1 MSLDNLLDATLDD
14 LADIPSIQIFPA
26 GAHKVTVNF
35 KTDLVKQTVQVG
47 FTYIE
52 PLEIDPTDTPPA
64 PGDKNSIFLGLKKK
78 DGTPNEYAQ
87 GTLKLIAQALKDTF
101 PGSSTKEILEAA
113 EGAEVAIVTKIR
125 LGKGEYLG
133 RDNLDLVKLE
143 VI

>member
-14 LADIPSIQIFPA
+14 LADTPSIQIFPA

-35 KTDLVKQTVQVG
+35 KADLVKQTVQVG